1 MLVNVKFFK
10 KTFVISFFLLIT
22 TSLLANEKDQIIA
35 QLNNLNSLEFTF
47 NQLINEKTEKGS
59 CILEFPG
66 KLKCNY
72 FDDKKKEL
80 VINNKRLAITQ
91 KRYNKTYHYPISK
104 SPFLNILYK
113 DKLLEIVQSGEL
125 EVKDQIIKLIYFGDN
140 KITVLFDKKNLD
152 LKGWEIKDQY
162 NNNIN
167 FSLKIVAK
175 NDVFKKGTFK
185 VCLLYTSPSP
195 RDLSTSR
202 MPSSA

>member
-10 KTFVISFFLLIT
+10 KTFLISFFLLIT
-22 TSLLANEKDQIIA
+22 TSLLASEKDQIVA
-35 QLNNLNSLEFTF
+35 QLNSLNSLEFTF
-47 NQLINEKTEKGS
+47 DQLINEKTEKGS
-59 CILEFPG
+59 CLLEFPG

-113 DKLLEIVQSGEL
+113 DKLLEIVESGEL
-125 EVKDQIIKLIYFGDN
+125 EVNDQIIKLAYFGEN
-140 KITVLFDKKNLD
+140 EITVFFDKKNLD
-152 LKGWEIKDQY
+152 LKGWKIKDQY
-162 NNNIN
+162 NNKID

-175 NDVFKKGTFK
+175 NDIFKKDTFK
-185 VCLLYTSPSP
+185 VPEIN
-195 RDLSTSR
+195 
-202 MPSSA
+202 

>member
-10 KTFVISFFLLIT
+10 KKILISFFLLVT
-22 TSLLANEKDQIIA
+22 TNLLANEKDQIII

-47 NQLINEKTEKGS
+47 DQLINEKKEKGS
-59 CILEFPG
+59 CLLEFPG

-125 EVKDQIIKLIYFGDN
+125 ELSDQIVKLIYFGDN
-140 KITVLFDKKNLD
+140 EITIFFDKKNLD

-167 FSLKIVAK
+167 FSLKIVSK

-185 VCLLYTSPSP
+185 VPEIN
-195 RDLSTSR
+195 
-202 MPSSA
+202 

>member
-10 KTFVISFFLLIT
+10 KIFSLSFFLLLT
-22 TSLLANEKDQIIA
+22 TSLLANEKNQIIA
-35 QLNNLNSLEFTF
+35 QLNSLNSLEFTF
-47 NQLINEKTEKGS
+47 EQLINEKTEKGS
-59 CILEFPG
+59 CLLEFPG

-72 FDDKKKEL
+72 FDDKEKEL

-113 DKLLEIVQSGEL
+113 DKLLEIVQLGEL
-125 EVKDQIIKLIYFGDN
+125 ESTDQIIKLVYFGDN
-140 KITVLFDKKNLD
+140 KITVFFDKKKLD
-152 LKGWEIKDQY
+152 LKGWKIKDQY

-167 FSLKIVAK
+167 FSLNIVAK

-185 VCLLYTSPSP
+185 VPEIN
-195 RDLSTSR
+195 
-202 MPSSA
+202 

>member
-10 KTFVISFFLLIT
+10 KKFLISFFLLIT

-35 QLNNLNSLEFTF
+35 QLNSLNSLEFTF
-47 NQLINEKTEKGS
+47 DQLINEKTEKGS
-59 CILEFPG
+59 CLLEFPG

-72 FDDKKKEL
+72 FDDKEKEL

-113 DKLLEIVQSGEL
+113 VKLLEIVQSGEL
-125 EVKDQIIKLIYFGDN
+125 EINDQIIKLIYFGDSE
-140 KITVLFDKKNLD
+140 IAVLFDKKNLD

-162 NNNIN
+162 NNNIA
-167 FSLKIVAK
+167 FSLKIIAK

-185 VCLLYTSPSP
+185 VPEIN
-195 RDLSTSR
+195 
-202 MPSSA
+202 